1 MKKIL
6 IATTFREANIRSKNY
21 SYQKKFLQSL
31 NSSYE
36 RVDLFVNQFGEN
48 NIKDF
53 VTKYF
58 KGNVIF
64 RNTKLINYK
73 WSHSILLKNATSHYI
88 KYHNRYEYI
97 SWSTS
102 DIIYTKEIFMYLAD
116 TKSKELLV
124 TYFPNT
130 MVNYKNTILPF
141 GLDVFFIKTSNNNLK
156 KLIKILRDYP
166 NYDWGIF
173 EQFLFS
179 LSELFK
185 LKIINLRDYGII
197 YKYENNRKKNYR
209 STQVSSWRVNKK
221 IFLKFL
227 KNFKLTDLYAN
238 GSMYFIS
245 FKIFKSTFK
254 FNKFYIKTIFLLSI
268 KLIFRMFKINI

>member
-6 IATTFREANIRSKNY
+6 IATTFRYANKGSKNY
-21 SYQKKFLQSL
+21 NYQKKFLLSL
-31 NSSYE
+31 NCSFE
-36 RVDLFVNQFGEN
+36 RIDLFVNRFGEN

-102 DIIYTKEIFMYLAD
+102 DIKYTKKIFKYLSNA
-116 TKSKELLV
+116 KSKQLLL

-130 MVNYKNTILPF
+130 MINYNNTILPF
-141 GLDVFFIKTSNNNLK
+141 GLDVFFIKTSKNNLK
-156 KLIKILRDYP
+156 KLIKILEDYP

-185 LKIINLRDYGII
+185 LKIINLRDYGMI

-209 STQVSSWRVNKK
+209 STQVSSWEVNKK

-227 KNFKLTDLYAN
+227 KKYKLTDLYAN

-245 FKIFKSTFK
+245 YKIFKNTFK
-254 FNKFYIKTIFLLSI
+254 FNKFYIKIICLLSI
-268 KLIFRMFKINI
+268 KFIFRIFKINI